1 VTGTGRP
8 AAQRTGSRA
17 RAPYRLAALALAAGL
32 LASGCGT
39 TARASTP
46 ASATGLHGLEPDTRP
61 ARPDFTLTDTGGA
74 PYAFGAQTAGHP
86 TLLFFG
92 YTSCPDECYT
102 AMADITAA
110 LRTSTS
116 AVREQTRVVFVTTDP
131 ARDDGPRLRRWL
143 DKYSTQ
149 YVGLTGS
156 QADVDAAQAAVGA
169 PVATLSGPQPTLP
182 GRPAEHTHAPGTAPH
197 THDAPLGYG
206 VDHSSLIFAYDASD
220 HLPVVYPGGSSPADI
235 AADLP
240 VLARKETS

>member
-1 VTGTGRP
+1 M
-8 AAQRTGSRA
+8 S
-17 RAPYRLAALALAAGL
+17 APRLACLALAAGL
-32 LASGCGT
+32 LAAGCGT
-39 TARASTP
+39 SVQ
-46 ASATGLHGLEPDTRP
+46 ASASAGSSGLHGIEPDRP
-61 ARPDFTLTDTGGA
+61 VARPDFTLTDTTGA
-74 PYAFGAQTAGHP
+74 PFAFFEQTAGRP

-110 LRTSTS
+110 LRTSS
-116 AVREQTRVVFVTTDP
+116 RQVREQTRVVFVTTDP

-143 DKYSTQ
+143 DRYSTS

-156 QADVDAAQAAVGA
+156 QEQVDAAQAAVGA
-169 PVATLSGPQPTLP
+169 PLAKPAGPVPTLP
-182 GRPAEHTHAPGTAPH
+182 GRPAEHTHQPGTAPH

-220 HLPVVYPGGSSPADI
+220 HLPVLYPGGSSPADL

>member
-1 VTGTGRP
+1 MP
-8 AAQRTGSRA
+8 ARRS
-17 RAPYRLAALALAAGL
+17 AALALAAGL
-32 LASGCGT
+32 LLAGCGT
-39 TARASTP
+39 TAA
-46 ASATGLHGLEPDTRP
+46 ATQATTSRGLHGVEPDRVIE
-61 ARPDFTLTDTGGA
+61 RPDFTLTDTRGA
-74 PYAFGAQTAGHP
+74 PYAFRQRTAGQP

-116 AVREQTRVVFVTTDP
+116 ALREQTRVVFVTTDP

-143 DKYSTQ
+143 DRYSAE
-149 YVGLTGS
+149 YVGLTGT
-156 QADVDAAQAAVGA
+156 QEQVDAAQAAVGTPA
-169 PVATLSGPQPTLP
+169 ATKGGPIPTLP

-197 THDAPLGYG
+197 EHDSPLGYG

-220 HLPVVYPGGSSPADI
+220 HLPVLYPGGSSPADI